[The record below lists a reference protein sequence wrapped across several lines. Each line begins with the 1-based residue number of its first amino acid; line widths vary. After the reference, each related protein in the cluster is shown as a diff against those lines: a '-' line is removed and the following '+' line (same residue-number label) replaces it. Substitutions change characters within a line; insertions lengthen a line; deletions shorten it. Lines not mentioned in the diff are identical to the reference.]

1 MCYDVR
7 RNSEFKLFR
16 LLRCL
21 SNSSD
26 FSLFIS
32 PFHHPATRSFFSL
45 VEITLKP
52 LSPTSRQRPLFFL
65 FPASGLRARAFSF
78 FIRTNRSESPRRNGI
93 NSRFTDLLARWSF
106 FLFKRFIRVCYF
118 YFLYFKSVSIRKFQD
133 QIKEKIA
140 RSKILLIKF

>member
-1 MCYDVR
+1 MRDAAPNLSSLGCFDVYQ
-7 RNSEFKLFR
+7 FF
-16 LLRCL
+16 
-21 SNSSD
+21 SD
-26 FSLFIS
+26 LSLFIS

-65 FPASGLRARAFSF
+65 FPASGLRARIFSF

-106 FLFKRFIRVCYF
+106 FLFKRCTRVYYFHFFFLRMCQSRNIKIR
-118 YFLYFKSVSIRKFQD
+118 LRKSKN
-133 QIKEKIA
+133 
-140 RSKILLIKF
+140 